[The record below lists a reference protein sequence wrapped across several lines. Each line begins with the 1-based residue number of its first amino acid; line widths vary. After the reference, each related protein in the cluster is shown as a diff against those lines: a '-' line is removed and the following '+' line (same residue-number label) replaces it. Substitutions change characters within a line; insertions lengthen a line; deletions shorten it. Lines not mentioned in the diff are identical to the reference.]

1 MDPLSTL
8 PPRRALFVREYLKDL
23 NAARAARAAGYSQSY
38 SHQGA
43 YRLLQDPEIAAAVA
57 DAQKQR
63 LDEVK
68 VEANDV
74 LRMLLDVATA
84 DPNDVLQVRRLCCRH
99 CWGKD
104 FRYQR
109 TAGELARDRT
119 QHLRDEQRK
128 QKDADKGGETDY
140 TPTAFDEQGGDGY
153 NRLAEPNDDCP
164 ECFGEGVADVHLHDS
179 RLLQGPAKRLYAGVK
194 TTQHGVEVKLRDQ
207 DKAVEL
213 LGRHLALFADRV
225 VDTGETDLAKAILAA
240 RRRTVEQEPGSDLC

>member
-1 MDPLSTL
+1 M
-8 PPRRALFVREYLKDL
+8 RFFVTEYLRDFNGRQAAIRAGYTVKS
-23 NAARAARAAGYSQSY
+23 AARQAHELLQRDDVKAAVDAAIAAR
-38 SHQGA
+38 
-43 YRLLQDPEIAAAVA
+43 IA
-57 DAQKQR
+57 
-63 LDEVK
+63 ETK

-109 TAGELARDRT
+109 TAGELARDRA
-119 QHLRDEQRK
+119 QHQRDELRR

-140 TPTAFDEQGGDGY
+140 TPTAFDVQGGDGY
-153 NRLAEPNDDCP
+153 NRLAEPHDDCP
-164 ECFGEGVADVHLHDS
+164 ECFGEGVPDVHLHDS
-179 RLLQGPAKRLYAGVK
+179 RLLQGPARRLYAGVK
-194 TTQHGVEVKLRDQ
+194 TTQNGVEVKLRDQ

-225 VDTGETDLAKAILAA
+225 VDTGEADLAAAVLAA
-240 RRRTVEQEPGSDLC
+240 RKRTKAAPEPEPGSDLC